1 MENSENSGEH
11 EKNIRLLQRGAE
23 GFLRFDFGGFRAFR
37 QGRLPSETYLI
48 KMKKRKER
56 KELHWR
62 LTYKVAQPPR
72 GIRLNLVRHV
82 RKGGTAR

>member
-23 GFLRFDFGGFRAFR
+23 GFLRFDFGSFWAFR
-37 QGRLPSETYLI
+37 QGRLP
-48 KMKKRKER
+48 KKRKER

>member
-1 MENSENSGEH
+1 M
-11 EKNIRLLQRGAE
+11 
-23 GFLRFDFGGFRAFR
+23 
-37 QGRLPSETYLI
+37 I